1 MAAVAVSPAVAGD
14 FTLSGATLTIAA
26 GATESSGTVTLTAQD
41 NDVDA
46 ANKTVTVSATA
57 SGGGVADP
65 TSQTL
70 TITDDDTRGVTVTSD
85 PLSLAE
91 VDNTGTSG
99 SKENEGSYT
108 VVLDSEPTNNVQ
120 ITLTA
125 PGMVTLS
132 ASSLTFTPSN
142 WSVAQTVTV
151 TAVNDDIDNVGDAR
165 TGSITHTVV
174 AGSSD
179 YTGVNAD
186 SVSVTVNDDEG
197 ESTLSIDSPSVT
209 EGNNGTTTL
218 TFKVTLAP
226 ASAGVVSVEYADAGT
241 GTATSATDYAAI
253 TSGTLTFAAGDTEK
267 TVTVTVNG
275 DTTDEPNETIV
286 LRLSSPSN
294 ARLTGGAQTLDGT
307 GTINDDDALPTVT
320 LALSPATI
328 DEDGGATTVT
338 ATLSHPSSQAVT
350 LTVAAAPVDPAV
362 AGDFTLSGATLTIAA
377 GVTASAGTVTITAVD
392 NAVDAPTRRLRYLP
406 LRPAAMMS
414 PTRPVRP

>member
-1 MAAVAVSPAVAGD
+1 MSVTVNGDTTDEPNETIVLRLSSPSNATLTGGATTLDGTGTINDDDATPTATLTLTPATIDESGDDNETTVTATLSHASSQAVTLTVAATAVSPAAAGD
-14 FTLSGATLTIAA
+14 FTLSGSTLTIAA
-26 GATESSGTVTLTAQD
+26 GATESSGTVTITAQD

-57 SGGGVADP
+57 SGGGVANP
-65 TSQTL
+65 SAATL

-91 VDNTGTSG
+91 VDNTGTSD
-99 SKENEGSYT
+99 SKENEGTYT
-108 VVLDSEPTNNVQ
+108 VVLDSEPTDDVVVN
-120 ITLTA
+120 ITK
-125 PGMVTLS
+125 PDMVTLS
-132 ASSLTFTPSN
+132 PATLTFTPSN

-179 YTGVNAD
+179 YTGVNAS

-226 ASAGVVSVEYADAGT
+226 ASAGVVSVDYADAGT
-241 GTATSATDYAAI
+241 GTATSATDYVAI
-253 TSGTLTFAAGDTEK
+253 SSGTLTFTAGQTEK
-267 TVTVTVNG
+267 TVSVTVNG
-275 DTTDEPNETIV
+275 DTTDEPHETIV

-294 ARLTGGAQTLDGT
+294 AKLTGGA
-307 GTINDDDALPTVT
+307 
-320 LALSPATI
+320 
-328 DEDGGATTVT
+328 
-338 ATLSHPSSQAVT
+338 H
-350 LTVAAAPVDPAV
+350 
-362 AGDFTLSGATLTIAA
+362 AGWYGYDQ
-377 GVTASAGTVTITAVD
+377 
-392 NAVDAPTRRLRYLP
+392 R
-406 LRPAAMMS
+406 
-414 PTRPVRP
+414 